1 MFAATMT
8 YEEIPMKKIFATAIA
23 IASLSGAAYAQTA
36 AAPAASAPAAAGS
49 DATIVGPGITMGTA
63 ATMPLKYVEIKDTD
77 IVTSKLVGVDIYNK
91 ANEEIGEISD
101 VVIGNGK
108 SLIGIVASVGGF
120 LGMGTSYVV
129 LDPASVALN
138 NDNGTWK
145 AYVDTNK
152 DDLSKAPKLD
162 YDKFK
167 K

>member
-1 MFAATMT
+1 
-8 YEEIPMKKIFATAIA
+8 MKKIIAAAVSFAALT
-23 IASLSGAAYAQTA
+23 GAAYAQQP
-36 AAPAASAPAAAGS
+36 AAPATSSSQPAAAGS
-49 DATIVGPGITMGTA
+49 DATLVGPGIAMGTA

-77 IVTSKLVGVDIYNK
+77 LVTSKLVGVEIYNK
-91 ANEEIGEISD
+91 QNDDIGKISD

-108 SLIGIVASVGGF
+108 SVIGIVASVGGF

-152 DDLSKAPKLD
+152 DALSKAPKLD
-162 YDKFK
+162 YDKFTK
-167 K
+167 

>member
-1 MFAATMT
+1 
-8 YEEIPMKKIFATAIA
+8 MKKIFATAIA

>member
-1 MFAATMT
+1 
-8 YEEIPMKKIFATAIA
+8 MKKIIATTVAFVA
-23 IASLSGAAYAQTA
+23 LTGAAYAQQA
-36 AAPAASAPAAAGS
+36 AAPAAAGS
-49 DATIVGPGITMGTA
+49 DATMVGPGITMGTA

-77 IVTSKLVGVDIYNK
+77 LVTSKLVGVDIYNK
-91 ANEEIGEISD
+91 QNEEIGEISD
-101 VVIGNGK
+101 VVIGDGK
-108 SLIGIVASVGGF
+108 SVIGIVASVGGF

-152 DDLSKAPKLD
+152 DALSKAPKLD